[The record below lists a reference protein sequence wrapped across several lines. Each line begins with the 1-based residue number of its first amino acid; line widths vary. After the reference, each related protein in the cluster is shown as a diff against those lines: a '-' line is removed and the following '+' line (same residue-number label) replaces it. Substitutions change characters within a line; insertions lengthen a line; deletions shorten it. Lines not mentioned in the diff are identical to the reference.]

1 MTVRLPIIGAA
12 LVMAVAAALPL
23 AVGPYVLELGS
34 RALAVGVLAASV
46 AVLTGHA
53 GLPTLGQV
61 APYAAGAYTAANL
74 ANHTNLPA
82 PVDVIAAAVA
92 GAVFAVVAAPILFR
106 TRGVVT
112 LMVTLAIEQLVTTAA
127 TALTAITG
135 GSNGLVTTPPPL
147 WWGLPALVSDRSEYW
162 FVLAAAATAL
172 VLTAVVMRGRAG
184 FLLRATR
191 DNEARMRATGHPVAT
206 YLTLAYVG
214 AGALA
219 GTGGALLVI
228 GQTFISVGDIGFD
241 TATLVLVAVL
251 IGGVRSLA
259 GALGGA
265 VVIVAAQDWLS
276 GPWPGHGPLI
286 LGALFI
292 TAVYL
297 LPDGAAAVPAQ
308 VTARLRKGH
317 RP

>member
-1 MTVRLPIIGAA
+1 
-12 LVMAVAAALPL
+12 
-23 AVGPYVLELGS
+23 VLELGS
-34 RALAVGVLAASV
+34 RALALGVLAASITI
-46 AVLTGHA
+46 LTGHA

-61 APYAAGAYTAANL
+61 APYAAGAYTAGNL
-74 ANHTNLPA
+74 ANHTDLPA
-82 PVDVIAAAVA
+82 PIDVIAAALA
-92 GAVFAVVAAPILFR
+92 GAVFATVAAPILVR

-112 LMVTLAIEQLVTTAA
+112 LMVTLAIEQLGTTAA
-127 TALTAITG
+127 NALTAITG
-135 GSNGLVTTPPPL
+135 GGNGMVITPPHL
-147 WWGLPALVSDRSEYW
+147 WWGLPGLVSDRSEYW
-162 FVLAAAATAL
+162 FVLCTATPAL
-172 VLTAVVMRGRAG
+172 VFTGVVMSGPAG

-191 DNEARMRATGHPVAT
+191 DNETRMRATGHPVVT
-206 YLTLAYVG
+206 YLTLAYIG

-219 GTGGALLVI
+219 GTGGALLII
-228 GQTFISVGDIGFD
+228 GQAFISVGDIGFD

-259 GALGGA
+259 GAVGGA
-265 VVIVAAQDWLS
+265 VLVVAAQDWLA